1 MSIQMTLSLADCHPR
16 CHPRSRLSCGR
27 GGVFLAALLL
37 GMNPALGE
45 TSTWP
50 ALTGLSRAAAPAA
63 PASVASAVVEPGLAQ
78 AQDRT
83 RLAAELD
90 SVQRLAGQFG
100 GGSGDA
106 AVPPGV
112 TPEEVALAVRKLDQW
127 TSAVEGRIRSLAGI
141 GEARAELAAAQAE
154 NRAWVGLAGK
164 PPYSILQFD
173 DWARD
178 AEAHQAKVDALQAA
192 AVVAERELV
201 RQREVVRLSGEAQ
214 RRADDAAGAAKG
226 AELAAAQW
234 RTRAASWA
242 ANADGATL
250 LAVTRDR
257 EWTLAKAAVEREQL
271 SLLQRK
277 LNAARG
283 QLSFSAED
291 LAQVRRIE
299 QTRQARLEK
308 ESETAQKAADQRA
321 READAAM
328 LALQQL
334 RAAADTPAERLD
346 EAQAQVRALLKAT
359 ETARRQVDTRSALHS
374 LSVAALEMWSLRFDA
389 VNTPSAD
396 KRHEAAA
403 GLRDLLAGLQVWRAF
418 ANGEMS
424 VVQAE
429 LTEQAVRQERAGQS
443 AQTQRYDAAASES
456 LRQRA
461 LRDQELVD
469 SIERIDRALR
479 RWLQEVDSA
488 QQELPWRDRAATL
501 WSETRALARTV
512 WAFELFAAEET
523 VDVQGQK
530 VTISR
535 GVTVGKS
542 VGAALLFVIGYLV
555 AASVARYI
563 ERTLTRRFGVGPA
576 QARTVR
582 RWALALVAFMLL
594 VVTLNLA
601 QIPLTVFAF
610 LGGALAIG
618 VGFGTQTII
627 KNLISGLIVLM
638 ERQVRV
644 GDVIDVDG
652 MTGRVAEVNLR
663 SSTIKGFDG
672 VDAIVPNSTLLEGRV
687 TNWTMGNHRV
697 RRVVK
702 VGVAYGSPSER
713 VAQCLLECA
722 RRHASVLQ
730 EPPPKALFEDFGD
743 NALVFALYVWID
755 LQTGV
760 DGPTILSDLRFM
772 IEKSLAEAGVGM
784 PFPQRDIHVDML
796 RPLHVEL
803 SRRTTGAD
811 PKGG

>member
-1 MSIQMTLSLADCHPR
+1 LS
-16 CHPRSRLSCGR
+16 R
-27 GGVFLAALLL
+27 GLGGIFLLVLLL
-37 GMNPALGE
+37 GTNPAHGQP
-45 TSTWP
+45 SAWP
-50 ALTGLSRAAAPAA
+50 ALPGLSRAAAPSA
-63 PASVASAVVEPGLAQ
+63 PASATSAASATVDAAVAE

-83 RLAAELD
+83 RLAVELD
-90 SVQRLAGQFG
+90 TVQRLADQFG

-112 TPEEVALAVRKLDQW
+112 APEEVALAVRKLDQW
-127 TSAVEGRIRSLAGI
+127 TSAIEGQTRSLAGS
-141 GEARAELAAAQAE
+141 GAARAELAAAQAE
-154 NRAWVGLAGK
+154 NSAWVGLAGK

-173 DWARD
+173 EWARD
-178 AEAHQAKVDALQAA
+178 AEAHQAKIDALRAA

-201 RQREVVRLSGEAQ
+201 RQREAARQSGEAQ
-214 RRADDAAGAAKG
+214 RRAEEAARAAKG
-226 AELAAAQW
+226 PELGAAEW
-234 RTRAASWA
+234 RARAASWA
-242 ANADGATL
+242 ASADGATL
-250 LAVTRDR
+250 AAVTRER
-257 EWTLAKAAVEREQL
+257 QWSLAKAAVEQEQL
-271 SLLQRK
+271 NLLQRK

-291 LAQVRRIE
+291 LAQVRRVE
-299 QTRQARLEK
+299 QTRQARLDK
-308 ESETAQKAADQRA
+308 ESEKAQKAADQHA
-321 READAAM
+321 RDAEAAT

-334 RAAADTPAERLD
+334 RAVADTPADRLD
-346 EAQAQVRALLKAT
+346 AAEAQVRALRAAT
-359 ETARRQVDTRSALHS
+359 ETARREVETLSALNS
-374 LSVAALEMWSLRFDA
+374 LSVAGLEMWALRFDA
-389 VNTPSAD
+389 VNAPSAD
-396 KRHEAAA
+396 KRREATAA
-403 GLRDLLAGLQVWRAF
+403 LRDLLAGLQVWRAF
-418 ANGEMS
+418 ASGEMS

-429 LTEQAVRQERAGQS
+429 LTEQAVRQERAGTS
-443 AQTQRYDAAASES
+443 AEAQRYDALASEA

-479 RWLQEVDSA
+479 RWLQEVGSA
-488 QQELPWRDRAATL
+488 QQDLPWRDRAAAL
-501 WSETRALARTV
+501 WGEARALARTV
-512 WAFELFAAEET
+512 WSFELFAAEET

-542 VGAALLFVIGYLV
+542 VGAALLFVIGYLL
-555 AASVARYI
+555 AAGLARYV
-563 ERTLTRRFGVGPA
+563 ERTLARRFGVGPA

-610 LGGALAIG
+610 LGGAMVLG

-627 KNLISGLIVLM
+627 KNFISGLIVLM

-672 VDAIVPNSTLLEGRV
+672 IDAIVPNSQLLEGRV
-687 TNWTMGNHRV
+687 SNWTMGNHCV

-702 VGVAYGSPSER
+702 VGVAYGSPTER

-722 RRHASVLQ
+722 KRHASVLK
-730 EPPPKALFEDFGD
+730 EPPAKALFEDFGD

-755 LQTGV
+755 VQAGV
-760 DGPTILSDLRFM
+760 DGPTILSELRFM

-784 PFPQRDIHVDML
+784 PFPQRDIHVDTL

-803 SRRTTGAD
+803 SRRASPSG
-811 PKGG
+811 PKDG